1 MSNYKFNRIAV
12 KIGSNVLTKSD
23 GMLDI
28 ARIEQIVEQVAEL
41 HQNGVEIVL
50 VSSGAVASGK
60 AELKPARKMDS
71 VELRQ
76 LFSAV
81 GH

>member
-28 ARIEQIVEQVAEL
+28 ARIEQIVEQLILMVT
-41 HQNGVEIVL
+41 
-50 VSSGAVASGK
+50 
-60 AELKPARKMDS
+60 
-71 VELRQ
+71 
-76 LFSAV
+76 F
-81 GH
+81 